1 MENIIINNK
10 TNIKLNNKEL
20 SILKLVIEKLIQ
32 KNHKNTKIKNEKQ
45 NLRLNKWKKQEWKIY
60 R

>member
-1 MENIIINNK
+1 MKNIIINNK

-20 SILKLVIEKLIQ
+20 SILKLVMAKLIQ
-32 KNHKNTKIKNEKQ
+32 KNQKKTKIKKANQ
-45 NLRLNKWKKQEWKIY
+45 NLRLNKWKNQQWKIY

>member
-10 TNIKLNNKEL
+10 SNIKLINKYL
-20 SILKLVIEKLIQ
+20 SILKLVMAKLIQ
-32 KNHKNTKIKNEKQ
+32 KNQKKTKIKKANQ
-45 NLRLNKWKKQEWKIY
+45 NLRLNKWKNQQWKIY

>member
-20 SILKLVIEKLIQ
+20 SILKLVMAKLIQ
-32 KNHKNTKIKNEKQ
+32 KNQNKTKIKKANQ
-45 NLRLNKWKKQEWKIY
+45 NLRLNKWKNQQWKIY

>member
-1 MENIIINNK
+1 MVNIIINNK
-10 TNIKLNNKEL
+10 TNIKINNKEL

-32 KNHKNTKIKNEKQ
+32 KNQKQTKIKKEKQ
-45 NLRLNKWKKQEWKIY
+45 NLRINNWKNQQWKIY

>member
-20 SILKLVIEKLIQ
+20 SILKLVMAKLIQ
-32 KNHKNTKIKNEKQ
+32 KNQKKTKIKKANQ
-45 NLRLNKWKKQEWKIY
+45 NLRLN
-60 R
+60 